1 MTTRIGLLLGA
12 ILLAGVALWHPV
24 PHPAFQAAPASSF
37 HASSLDNVPRRR
49 DRDARTR
56 VDPAEAVVYVV
67 GAVHR
72 PGLYRMR
79 TGSRAADAVA
89 QAGGLSATADAS
101 GVNLAARV
109 ADGDEIDVPI
119 AGELVTRRSNRYS
132 SRRHGRSRRST
143 TGSSNAPIAPAS
155 VDVNVAD
162 AQELARVPGIGR
174 SIAARIVELR
184 EREGA
189 FASID
194 ELLDVAGM
202 TQARLERATPFLQPP

>member
-12 ILLAGVALWHPV
+12 VLLAAVALWHPAA
-24 PHPAFQAAPASSF
+24 HPTFQAAPAPSF
-37 HASSLDNVPRRR
+37 HASSFDDVQRRR
-49 DRDARTR
+49 GRDARAR

-72 PGLYRMR
+72 PGLYRLR

-89 QAGGLSATADAS
+89 RAGGLSASADAS

-109 ADGDEIDVPI
+109 ADGDEIDVPV
-119 AGELVTRRSNRYS
+119 AGEIGTHRSNGYS
-132 SRRHGRSRRST
+132 SRRHGRSHRSR

-162 AQELARVPGIGR
+162 AQELAQVPGIGR

-202 TQARLERATPFLQPP
+202 TQARLDRATPFLQSP